1 MQVRD
6 GGSEHD
12 SSCKD
17 GRTESR
23 SESWIGSR
31 IYRILSSECTVGPFT
46 KVVEPGEVMISV
58 EGGKLRPCY
67 FCSSL

>member
-12 SSCKD
+12 RSCKD

-23 SESWIGSR
+23 SKSYFGSR

-46 KVVEPGEVMISV
+46 KW
-58 EGGKLRPCY
+58 
-67 FCSSL
+67 SLEKS